1 MEAQIMLAMIVQRF
15 AFDAPAH
22 NLEKDAR
29 LTLRPKG
36 GLRLRAHA
44 RQRTPDAQL
53 AGMPAF

>member
-1 MEAQIMLAMIVQRF
+1 MLAMIVQRF

-44 RQRTPDAQL
+44 RQRTPDALL